1 MNIYAKNPVVA
12 TIAFAH
18 DEKPGR
24 VREVKKRDD
33 THEKKVKIC
42 AVYYAMGTQVVFS
55 QNERPVGGRRS
66 HRLLHHQEHIIGLIG
81 QWPVAYCL
89 F

>member
-18 DEKPGR
+18 EKPGR

-42 AVYYAMGTQVVFS
+42 AVYYAMGTQVLYS
-55 QNERPVGGRRS
+55 KS
-66 HRLLHHQEHIIGLIG
+66 IK
-81 QWPVAYCL
+81 
-89 F
+89 